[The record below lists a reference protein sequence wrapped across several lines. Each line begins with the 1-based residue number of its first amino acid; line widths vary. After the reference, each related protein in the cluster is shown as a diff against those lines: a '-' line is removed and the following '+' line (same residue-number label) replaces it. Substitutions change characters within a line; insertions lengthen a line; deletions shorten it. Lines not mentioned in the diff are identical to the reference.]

1 MINLIEKIIDGVD
14 SFLTVILPPLC
25 ILMLLNVFIQILT
38 K

>member
-1 MINLIEKIIDGVD
+1 MINLIEKIINGVD
-14 SFLTVILPPLC
+14 NFLTVILPPLC

>member
-1 MINLIEKIIDGVD
+1 MINLIEKIIAGLD

-25 ILMLLNVFIQILT
+25 ILMLLNIFIQILT